1 MLKVVDIKQPCAD
14 FPESELKHASRFP
27 LDPFQQHAVA
37 AIHRGE
43 NVLVTAKTGSGKTYV
58 GEYQIHY
65 SLAKGQRVFFTT
77 PIKSLSNEKFRDLK
91 NIFPSVGIL
100 TGDIK
105 FKPDAQVV
113 VMTTEILRNAL
124 YKQSSSTVGLGL
136 SASINFENVG
146 AVVFDEVHY
155 INNRERGK
163 VWEESL
169 ILLPPSVNLIMLS
182 ATLAAPEEFAG
193 WIGDLKQKPCVL
205 ISTQHRVVPLTHN
218 VIDFAEE
225 KLVTIMDEKDNY
237 NDGAYKGWVRAELG
251 FMDKADKFKM
261 LVKDARASGHEGAVG
276 GKVTVQSFLH
286 KMNRTINLL
295 DSRGLLPALC
305 FVFSR
310 KDCERYADKVEA
322 TLIESSDS
330 ASVKHII
337 DFHLHRYPS
346 VVQTRQYHHLCDLLK
361 RGIAYHHSGLLPLL
375 KEIVE
380 ILFAKGLIKIL
391 FCTETFAVGI
401 NMPTKTA
408 VFLDF
413 HKYDTEK
420 ADLRCLYTA
429 EYLQM
434 AGRAGRRGI
443 DEKGT
448 VIYLPQRK
456 TAFPEEVRSMM
467 KGSTQAIESRMDF
480 HYEFL
485 LKTIQS
491 GSLKWVNIL
500 KDSYWYKQ
508 KMVTKAILEKELL
521 AMEEEYAKIRATISD
536 EDYAELD
543 KRAQLEDA
551 VKGTGN
557 AARKAAQRA
566 LETWKNGHN
575 GPRWVNGWAQM
586 PTLKRSGLAIEKK
599 KADVAC
605 CDKYES
611 LIEPRLDFLKA
622 AGFLKIGSDAE
633 NISVS
638 DLTLRGVLA
647 TEVNEA
653 HSLVTADI
661 YASGL
666 LKDAK
671 AETILTLLAAFIN
684 EKAGSENDGLLRVS
698 DLRVSKD
705 VCNYLYDIDS
715 VAAKFCKIEGTFNIP
730 LDNYWNLSLNWV
742 EPVWRW
748 LHGENSATLCDDYGF
763 YEGNLMRTILRLAN
777 IADEWISLA
786 TYCEHGEMV
795 ERMTAAK
802 VGLLREI
809 AITDSLYLRI

>member
-1 MLKVVDIKQPCAD
+1 MLRVIDITKPCIDMPAAD
-14 FPESELKHASRFP
+14 TLSHVSRFP

-77 PIKSLSNEKFRDLK
+77 PIKSLSNEKFKDLK
-91 NIFPSVGIL
+91 KIFPSVGIL

-105 FKPDAQVV
+105 FKPDADVV

-124 YKQSSSTVGLGL
+124 YKRGSSTSNLGL
-136 SASINFENVG
+136 SASVNFDNVG

-169 ILLPPSVNLIMLS
+169 ILMPPSINLIMLS
-182 ATLAAPEEFAG
+182 ATLAAPEAFAG

-205 ISTQHRVVPLTHN
+205 ISTQYRVVPLTHN
-218 VIDFAEE
+218 VIDFTEE
-225 KLVTIMDEKDNY
+225 KLICLMDEKENY
-237 NDGAYKGWVRAELG
+237 SDVLYKNWIRSGEGAQ
-251 FMDKADKFKM
+251 DKADKFKQT
-261 LVKDARASGHEGAVG
+261 VKDARAAGHEGAVS
-276 GKVTVQSFLH
+276 GKATVQSFMH
-286 KMNRTINLL
+286 KMNRTINFL
-295 DSRGLLPALC
+295 DGKGLLPALF

-310 KDCERYADKVEA
+310 KDCEKYADKVEA
-322 TLIESSDS
+322 TLIDSSDT
-330 ASVKHII
+330 AAVKHII
-337 DFHLHRYPS
+337 DFHLHRYPA
-346 VVQTRQYHHLCDLLK
+346 VIQTKQYFHLCDLLK

-380 ILFAKGLIKIL
+380 ILFTKGYIKAL

-443 DEKGT
+443 DEKGV
-448 VIYLPQRK
+448 VIYLPHRRV
-456 TAFPEEVRSMM
+456 AYPEEVRAMM

-480 HYEFL
+480 HYDFL

-491 GSLKWVNIL
+491 GDLKWLDIL

-508 KMVTKAILEKELL
+508 RMATKAEIQKEVGVMELEYTKLRESISDI
-521 AMEEEYAKIRATISD
+521 EYADLELRA
-536 EDYAELD
+536 
-543 KRAQLEDA
+543 KLEETNKTA
-551 VKGTGN
+551 VN
-557 AARKAAQRA
+557 AGKKEAQRA
-566 LETWKNGHN
+566 LDGWKNKHL
-575 GPRWVNGWAQM
+575 GPKWEEGWKKM
-586 PTLKRSGLAIEKK
+586 PVLRRMAATIEKK
-599 KADVAC
+599 KADILT
-605 CDKYES
+605 CDKFDS
-611 LIEPRLDFLKA
+611 MVEPRLMFLRE
-622 AGFLKIGSDAE
+622 AGFIKESCDLT
-633 NISVS
+633 NVS
-638 DLTLRGVLA
+638 MNDLTLRGVLA
-647 TEVNEA
+647 TEINEA
-653 HSLVTADI
+653 HSLVTAEI

-666 LKDAK
+666 LKDES
-671 AETILTLLAAFIN
+671 AENILVLLASFIN
-684 EKAGSENDGLLRVS
+684 EKMDSDTKLRIS
-698 DLRVSKD
+698 DLQVSEPIR
-705 VCNYLYDIDS
+705 NRLYDIGD
-715 VAAKFCKIEGTFNIP
+715 VIEKFYAMERKYNIP
-730 LDNYWNLSLNWV
+730 DGTYWDLNVNWI
-742 EPVWRW
+742 EPISRW
-748 LHGENSATLCDDYGF
+748 IQGENSAVICADYGI
-763 YEGNLMRTILRLAN
+763 YEGNLMRTILRMAN
-777 IADEWISLA
+777 IADEWINIA
-786 TYCEHGEMV
+786 TYCEHTEMV
-795 ERMTAAK
+795 DRVTAAK
-802 VGLLREI
+802 ATLLREI